1 MTIPQLEYI
10 IALNTTRHFSKAAKL
25 CFVTQPTLSMQI
37 QKLEAELGLEIFDR
51 SRQPVKPTPTGE
63 EIIAKARQALNTLK
77 HIPEIVEASK
87 GQLSGVFR
95 LGIIPT
101 IAPTLLSRFLRKFV
115 QQYPM
120 VKLEIEDMQTS
131 NLVEAVRNDRLDAGI
146 AAVPLKETG
155 IREEH
160 LYFEPFVAFVPPH
173 HPLEDD
179 EFILQTELDVND
191 ILLLQQGHCFRNN
204 IINLCGKPRKETHT
218 LTLNSGNFE
227 TLVRLSKKGFGMT
240 LLPYLTAMG
249 LSKNDRMR
257 VKPLDD
263 PKPSREVGLIYS
275 RSQVKKRMLE
285 ALKETISSSLPKVLM
300 DNAPSLVTSPLG
312 KW

>member
-10 IALNTTRHFSKAAKL
+10 VALDTTRHFSKAAEM

-37 QKLEAELGLEIFDR
+37 QKMEEELGLQIFDR

-63 EIIAKARQALNTLK
+63 QIIAKAREALHTLK
-77 HIPEIVEASK
+77 FIPEIAETSK
-87 GQLSGVFR
+87 GTLTGLFR

-101 IAPTLLSRFLRKFV
+101 IAPALLSRFLRKFV
-115 QQYPM
+115 QHYPL
-120 VKLEIEDMQTS
+120 VNLEIEEMQTS
-131 NLVEAVRNDRLDAGI
+131 DLVDALRSDTLDAGI
-146 AAVPLKETG
+146 ATVPLKERG
-155 IREEH
+155 IREER
-160 LYFEPFVAFVPPH
+160 LYVEPFVAFVPTH
-173 HPLEDD
+173 HPLENE
-179 EFILQTELDVND
+179 EFILQSELDINN

-204 IINLCGKPRKETHT
+204 IINLCGKPRKDNVS

-240 LLPYLTAMG
+240 LLPYLTALG
-249 LSKNDRMR
+249 LSKNDRAR

-285 ALKETISSSLPKVLM
+285 ALKETIFTSLPKILM
-300 DNAPSLVTSPLG
+300 ESEEPNITSPLG
-312 KW
+312 KQ

>member
-1 MTIPQLEYI
+1 LD
-10 IALNTTRHFSKAAKL
+10 TTRHFSKAAER

-37 QKLEAELGLEIFDR
+37 QKLESELGLEIFDR

-63 EIIAKARQALNTLK
+63 EIISKAREALNTLK
-77 HIPEIVEASK
+77 HIPEIAMASK
-87 GQLSGVFR
+87 GLLSGVFR

-101 IAPTLLSRFLRKFV
+101 IAPALLSRFLRKFV
-115 QQYPM
+115 QHYPL

-131 NLVEAVRNDRLDAGI
+131 DLVEALRNDRLDAGI
-146 AAVPLKETG
+146 AAVPLKERG

-160 LYFEPFVAFVPPH
+160 LYFEPFMAFIPPH

-179 EFILQTELDVND
+179 AFVLQAELDVND

-204 IINLCGKPRKETHT
+204 IINLCGKPQKHAHT

-285 ALKETISSSLPKVLM
+285 ALKETVLSSLPKVLIESEVV
-300 DNAPSLVTSPLG
+300 AVTSPIP
-312 KW
+312 